1 MESILLQALEAIW
14 CELPELF
21 GEGWP
26 QLEKELTAL
35 KKYPTVKPT
44 KKQITS
50 DEIEKLDKEIESFQ
64 QQLQV
69 YTKDTAPQ
77 QWAEIMISLANAYR
91 DRNIGDYWADNIEQS
106 LTAYRQA
113 LEIYKIKTM
122 PLEWARIMMNMALAY
137 KLRVRGDTAENI
149 KQSTEMFQNGEKI
162 IRIKVFHIFSKYE
175 KAYRRLVKIISEYDK
190 QNNCRGQT
198 RNIDPR
204 GKTENGDFR
213 ESRFTD
219 ISCPKRVWINTPRIS
234 LIVRLRVQK
243 HKESSATT
251 ELKVLPGASIKI
263 LIESTAFD
271 TLNEPEQEAVIRP
284 NSDSL
289 PVVFDL
295 CPKQIGQASININF
309 LEAGNH
315 LGTASIPIEVTEHR
329 TEESEEKYEQA
340 ISPSLN
346 IKPPKF
352 ILYIAYERLRQ
363 PLSFVFTLIKEGN
376 VGRTFSPIVL
386 EQDVVTYMNKLYKRI
401 EMFSPRQHPISNLS
415 FESRVNQESHDDSRN
430 VILLEKVGTNP
441 NDIDHCMKVLGHNLW
456 KDLIPNDLKEIY
468 SKGREEWHNSSIMI
482 VSDEPTVPWELI
494 WPYDHSLKW
503 EDDHP
508 WCLTLQLSRWLRRD
522 HQGNGNDTA
531 APAFQLKNMAIL
543 APRDSGLPGAAE
555 ECLFLKE
562 FCKKNNITDVSP
574 SKVGWNEVIN
584 LLEEVSYDWLHVAG
598 HGKFSAESPESDSVL
613 WLEDNNVLA
622 PESIVGFKPEL
633 HIKENRPVFIFNAC
647 QVGRQGW
654 GITRLGGWANRL
666 ISTGAGMFLAPLW
679 SVDDKSA
686 LLFITTF
693 YNSLKKKDTTVAE
706 AVRKARQAVK
716 KAGDPAWM
724 AYSLYAHPNAKLV

>member
-1 MESILLQALEAIW
+1 MESILLQALENIW
-14 CELPELF
+14 SELPELL
-21 GEGWP
+21 GEGWS

-35 KKYPTVKPT
+35 KKYITVKTT
-44 KKQITS
+44 KKQVTS
-50 DEIEKLDKEIESFQ
+50 DEIERLDKEIESFQ
-64 QQLQV
+64 QQLQI
-69 YTKDTAPQ
+69 YTRNTAPE

-149 KQSTEMFQNGEKI
+149 KQSAEMFQNGEKI
-162 IRIKVFHIFSKYE
+162 IRIKVFHIFSNYK
-175 KAYRRLVKIISEYDK
+175 KAYSRLVEVINKFDK
-190 QNNCRGQT
+190 QNDSTRQT
-198 RNIDPR
+198 RNIGSR
-204 GKTENGDFR
+204 GKIENGDSR

-251 ELKVLPGASIKI
+251 ELKVLPGALIKMRV
-263 LIESTAFD
+263 ESTAFD
-271 TLNEPEQEAVIRP
+271 ALNEPEQEAIIRP

-309 LEAGNH
+309 LEAGNP
-315 LGTASIPIEVTEHR
+315 LGTVSIPIEVTEHR
-329 TEESEEKYEQA
+329 TQESEEERHEQA

-346 IKPPKF
+346 VKPPKF
-352 ILYIAYERLRQ
+352 VLYITYERLH
-363 PLSFVFTLIKEGN
+363 LVFTLIKEGN
-376 VGRTFSPIVL
+376 VGRTFPPVVL
-386 EQDVVTYMNKLYKRI
+386 QQDLVTYMNRLYERI
-401 EMFSPRQHPISNLS
+401 ETVSSRQHPTSNS
-415 FESRVNQESHDDSRN
+415 PFESRVKQESYYDSRN
-430 VILLEKVGTNP
+430 VILLGKAGSNP
-441 NDIDHCMKVLGHNLW
+441 SDIDHCIKNLGRNLW
-456 KDLIPNDLKEIY
+456 KDLIPNELKEIY
-468 SKGREEWHNSSIMI
+468 SKGQEEWCNSSLMI
-482 VSDEPTVPWELI
+482 VSDEPTVPWELV
-494 WPYDHSLKW
+494 WPYYQGLK
-503 EDDHP
+503 DGNDNP

-522 HQGNGNDTA
+522 HRGNGNDTA
-531 APAFQLKNMAIL
+531 APGFQLKNMAIL
-543 APRDSGLPGAAE
+543 APSNSGLSGAAE
-555 ECLFLKE
+555 EHTFLKD
-562 FCKKNNITDVSP
+562 FCQKNNITDVSP
-574 SKVGWNEVIN
+574 SRVSLSEVTN
-584 LLEEVSYDWLHVAG
+584 LLEEVNYDWLHVAG

-622 PESIVGFKPEL
+622 PDSIIGTNLES
-633 HIKENRPVFIFNAC
+633 HIKEKRPVFIFNAC

-693 YNSLKKKDTTVAE
+693 YNCLKKKDTVAE
-706 AVRKARQAVK
+706 AVCKARQTVK
-716 KAGDPAWM
+716 KAGDPTWM